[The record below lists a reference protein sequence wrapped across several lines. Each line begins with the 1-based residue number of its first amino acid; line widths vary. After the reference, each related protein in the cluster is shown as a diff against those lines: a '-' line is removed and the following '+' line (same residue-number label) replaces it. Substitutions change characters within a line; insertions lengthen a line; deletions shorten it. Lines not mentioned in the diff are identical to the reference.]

1 MCYNKL
7 VVLIKQEILFQ
18 EEYTM
23 EAKMEK
29 IDVNIVKFEVK
40 VEAEKFDA
48 ALTRAYKKNVKNF
61 NVPGF
66 RKGKVPMNVVKK
78 YYGIEVLLEDAV
90 NFAIEGSYSEVL
102 QENSIIPV
110 DYPKIDVVEVGEG
123 KDFVYTA
130 EVTVYPEVE
139 LGEYKGLSIE
149 KKTYEVTEEEVSK
162 KLKEMQEKNARVETK
177 EEGTV
182 ENGNIAVI
190 DFKGYVDGEAF
201 QGGEG
206 NDYSLEIGSKTFI
219 DTFEEQ
225 LVGAKVNDT
234 VEVNVTFPENYG
246 KEELNGKP
254 AKFEVTIKE
263 IKVKELPELDDE
275 FAKETS
281 EFDTIADLKADVTKK
296 LEEANAERAE
306 REFEE
311 AVITAVAGNAKVEIP
326 EVMVEKEVDKMVQ
339 NLQQR
344 LQYQG
349 LSLEQYFQF
358 TGTDEEKMREYMRT
372 NAQTKVKV
380 DLVLEAIEKAE
391 NIEATEEE
399 IKAKAV
405 EVAKMYSASEDEKM
419 VDLLMQSQQAALRA
433 DVITNKTMKLLIEN
447 NKQSYINCQEKFW
460 QLLKY
465 FFNKIK

>member
-1 MCYNKL
+1 
-7 VVLIKQEILFQ
+7 
-18 EEYTM
+18 M

-102 QENSIIPV
+102 KENNIVPV

-206 NDYSLEIGSKTFI
+206 KDYSLEIGSKTFI

-296 LEEANAERAE
+296 LEEANAERSE

-349 LSLEQYFQF
+349 LTLEQYFQF
-358 TGTDEEKMREYMRT
+358 TGTDEEKMREYMRA

-391 NIEATEEE
+391 NVEATEEE
-399 IKAKAV
+399 IRAKAV
-405 EVAKMYSASEDEKM
+405 EVAKMYAASEDEKM

-447 NKQSYINCQEKFW
+447 NK
-460 QLLKY
+460 
-465 FFNKIK
+465 

>member
-1 MCYNKL
+1 
-7 VVLIKQEILFQ
+7 
-18 EEYTM
+18 M

-102 QENSIIPV
+102 KENNIVPV

-206 NDYSLEIGSKTFI
+206 KDYSLEIGSKTFI

-349 LSLEQYFQF
+349 LTLEQYFQF

-391 NIEATEEE
+391 NVEATEEE
-399 IKAKAV
+399 IRAKAV
-405 EVAKMYSASEDEKM
+405 EVAKMYAASEDEKM

-433 DVITNKTMKLLIEN
+433 DVITNKTMKLLLEN
-447 NKQSYINCQEKFW
+447 NK
-460 QLLKY
+460 
-465 FFNKIK
+465 

>member
-1 MCYNKL
+1 
-7 VVLIKQEILFQ
+7 
-18 EEYTM
+18 M

-40 VEAEKFDA
+40 VESEKFDA

-90 NFAIEGSYSEVL
+90 NFAIEGSYSKVL
-102 QENSIIPV
+102 KENNIVPV

-139 LGEYKGLSIE
+139 LGDYKGLSIE

-162 KLKEMQEKNARVETK
+162 KLKEMQEKNARIETK
-177 EEGTV
+177 AEGTV

-206 NDYSLEIGSKTFI
+206 KDYSLEIGSKTFI

-296 LEEANAERAE
+296 LEEANTERSE

-311 AVITAVAGNAKVEIP
+311 AVITAVSGNAKVEIP
-326 EVMVEKEVDKMVQ
+326 EVMIEKEVDKMVQ

-349 LSLEQYFQF
+349 LTLEQYFQF
-358 TGTDEEKMREYMRT
+358 TGTDEEKMREYMRV

-399 IKAKAV
+399 IREKAV

-419 VDLLMQSQQAALRA
+419 VDLLMQSQQVALRA
-433 DVITNKTMKLLIEN
+433 DVITNKTIKLLIEN
-447 NKQSYINCQEKFW
+447 NK
-460 QLLKY
+460 
-465 FFNKIK
+465 

>member
-1 MCYNKL
+1 
-7 VVLIKQEILFQ
+7 
-18 EEYTM
+18 M

-29 IDVNIVKFEVK
+29 IDVNVVKFEVK
-40 VEAEKFDA
+40 VEANKFNE

-66 RKGKVPMNVVKK
+66 RKGKVPMNVVKQ
-78 YYGIEVLLEDAV
+78 YYGVGVLLEDAV
-90 NFAIEGSYSEVL
+90 NFAIDGSYSEVL
-102 QENSIIPV
+102 KENNIIPV
-110 DYPKIDVVEVGEG
+110 DYPKVDVVQVEEG
-123 KDFVYTA
+123 KDFIYTA

-139 LGEYKGLSIE
+139 LGEYKGLSVE

-190 DFKGYVDGEAF
+190 DFKGFVDGEAF

-206 NDYSLEIGSKTFI
+206 HDYSLEIGSKTFI
-219 DTFEEQ
+219 DNFEEQ

-281 EFDTIADLKADVTKK
+281 EFDTIAELKADITTK
-296 LEEANAERAE
+296 LEAANAERAD

-311 AVITAVAGNAKVEIP
+311 AVINAVAENAKVEIP
-326 EVMVEKEVDKMVQ
+326 AVMVEKEVDKMVQ

-349 LSLEQYFQF
+349 LNLEQYFQF
-358 TGTDEEKMREYMRT
+358 TGTDEEKMREYMRE
-372 NAQTKVKV
+372 NAATKVKV
-380 DLVLEAIEKAE
+380 DLVLEAVEKAE
-391 NIEATEEE
+391 NIDATEEE
-399 IKAKAV
+399 IKEKAI
-405 EVAKMYSASEDEKM
+405 EVAKMYSATENDKM

-433 DVITNKTMKLLIEN
+433 DVMRNKTLNLILG
-447 NKQSYINCQEKFW
+447 K
-460 QLLKY
+460 
-465 FFNKIK
+465 

>member
-1 MCYNKL
+1 
-7 VVLIKQEILFQ
+7 
-18 EEYTM
+18 M

-102 QENSIIPV
+102 KENNIIPV

-246 KEELNGKP
+246 KEDLNGKP

-275 FAKETS
+275 FAKEPS

-296 LEEANAERAE
+296 LEDANAERAE

-358 TGTDEEKMREYMRT
+358 TGTDEEKMREYMRV

-405 EVAKMYSASEDEKM
+405 EVAKMYAASEDEKM

-433 DVITNKTMKLLIEN
+433 DVITNKTMKLLLEN
-447 NKQSYINCQEKFW
+447 NK
-460 QLLKY
+460 
-465 FFNKIK
+465 

>member
-1 MCYNKL
+1 
-7 VVLIKQEILFQ
+7 
-18 EEYTM
+18 M

-102 QENSIIPV
+102 KENNIIPV

-162 KLKEMQEKNARVETK
+162 KLKEMQEKNARIEAKT
-177 EEGTV
+177 EGTV

-206 NDYSLEIGSKTFI
+206 KDYSLEIGSKTFI

-281 EFDTIADLKADVTKK
+281 EFDNIADLKADVTKK
-296 LEEANAERAE
+296 LEDANNERAE

-311 AVITAVAGNAKVEIP
+311 AVITAVAENAKVEIP

-358 TGTDEEKMREYMRT
+358 TGTDQEKMREYMRS

-391 NIEATEEE
+391 KIDATEEE

-405 EVAKMYSASEDEKM
+405 EVAKMYSQSEDEKM
-419 VDLLMQSQQAALRA
+419 IDLLMQSQQAALRA
-433 DVITNKTMKLLIEN
+433 DVITNKTMKLLLEN
-447 NKQSYINCQEKFW
+447 NK
-460 QLLKY
+460 
-465 FFNKIK
+465 

>member
-1 MCYNKL
+1 
-7 VVLIKQEILFQ
+7 
-18 EEYTM
+18 M

-29 IDVNIVKFEVK
+29 IDVNVVKFEVK
-40 VEAEKFDA
+40 VEANKFNE

-66 RKGKVPMNVVKK
+66 RKGKVPMNVVKQ
-78 YYGIEVLLEDAV
+78 YYGVGVLLEDAV
-90 NFAIEGSYSEVL
+90 NFAIDGSYSEVL
-102 QENSIIPV
+102 KENNIIPV

-139 LGEYKGLSIE
+139 LGEYKGLSVE
-149 KKTYEVTEEEVSK
+149 KKTCEVTEEEVAK
-162 KLKEMQEKNARVETK
+162 KLKEMQEKNARVESK

-190 DFKGYVDGEAF
+190 DFKGFVDGEAF

-206 NDYSLEIGSKTFI
+206 HDYSLEIGSKTFI

-263 IKVKELPELDDE
+263 IKVKELPELDEE

-281 EFDTIADLKADVTKK
+281 EFDTIAELKADITTK
-296 LEEANAERAE
+296 LEAANAERAD

-311 AVITAVAGNAKVEIP
+311 AVINAVAENAKVEIP
-326 EVMVEKEVDKMVQ
+326 AVMVEKEVDKMVQ

-349 LSLEQYFQF
+349 LNLEQYFQF
-358 TGTDEEKMREYMRT
+358 TGTDEEKMREYMRE
-372 NAQTKVKV
+372 NAATKVKV
-380 DLVLEAIEKAE
+380 DLVLEAVEKAE
-391 NIEATEEE
+391 NIDATEEE
-399 IKAKAV
+399 IKEKAV
-405 EVAKMYSASEDEKM
+405 EVAKMYSASEDDKM
-419 VDLLMQSQQAALRA
+419 VELLMQSQQAALRS
-433 DVITNKTMKLLIEN
+433 DVITNKAVKFLLEN
-447 NKQSYINCQEKFW
+447 NK
-460 QLLKY
+460 
-465 FFNKIK
+465 

>member
-1 MCYNKL
+1 
-7 VVLIKQEILFQ
+7 
-18 EEYTM
+18 
-23 EAKMEK
+23 
-29 IDVNIVKFEVK
+29 
-40 VEAEKFDA
+40 
-48 ALTRAYKKNVKNF
+48 
-61 NVPGF
+61 
-66 RKGKVPMNVVKK
+66 MNVVKK

-102 QENSIIPV
+102 KENNIVPV

-139 LGEYKGLSIE
+139 LGDYKGLSIE

-206 NDYSLEIGSKTFI
+206 KDYSLEIGSKTFI

-296 LEEANAERAE
+296 LEEANTERSE

-311 AVITAVAGNAKVEIP
+311 AVITAVSGNAKVEIP

-349 LSLEQYFQF
+349 LTLEQYFQF
-358 TGTDEEKMREYMRT
+358 TGTDEEKMREYMRA

-399 IKAKAV
+399 IREKAV

-433 DVITNKTMKLLIEN
+433 DVITNKTIKLLIEN
-447 NKQSYINCQEKFW
+447 NK
-460 QLLKY
+460 
-465 FFNKIK
+465 